1 MNLLDKNWYGL
12 LILVALTIFSCE
24 DAHDIGLGLD
34 PEGLRLKV
42 LYTEIPL
49 EASNVRIDSIR
60 TSNDVRLLI
69 GKNSNPIFGTT
80 TSTAYSRLTFLTAI
94 PSSSIYD
101 DDLTDYGQ
109 DPIVYDS
116 IVFNMDIKK
125 VHSNDILPSQSFEIY
140 QVEDTLFAGA
150 FYLSDFNIPYNSSAS
165 EGSFSFNL
173 SESEIGYLED
183 DSTYLLSF
191 RLNDSMGE
199 KMMAYVKDASISLN
213 ASTWYD
219 YKGIAIV
226 PDPANTALIGI
237 SPNDSTSIKVHYHI
251 QDFYE
256 ESGVV
261 KDSLFQDSLTLDLT
275 LGGSGL
281 YYSQISTDRSGSLM
295 MAENGDYN
303 KFSVNDGN
311 VYLQPASGIFPKVDL
326 TALTDFFNENPN
338 IQVNRMEFAI
348 ETQEN
353 TNFYNNASNM
363 RFMFVDNE
371 DGSKINAQG
380 LVANQLINTAI
391 LTDNGYLSGTSEVL
405 TTELDNTTLTYQGI
419 PTFFGQ
425 LVENKTLEI
434 DHAILMPTDIT
445 TPDFSVIDEKN
456 GFRIKLYYTLPE

>member
-12 LILVALTIFSCE
+12 LILVTLTIFSCE

-34 PEGLRLKV
+34 PEGLSVKV

-49 EASNVRIDSIR
+49 EASNVRVDSIR

-80 TSTAYSRLTFLTAI
+80 TSTAYSRLTFLTSI

-101 DDLTDYGQ
+101 DDLVDYGQ

-116 IVFNMDIKK
+116 IVFNLDIKK
-125 VHSNDILPSQSFEIY
+125 VHSNNILPTQSFEIH

-150 FYLSDFNIPYNSSAS
+150 FYLSDFDIPYNSASS
-165 EGSFSFNL
+165 EGSISFNL
-173 SESEIGYLED
+173 SESEIGYLAD

-199 KMMAYVKDASISLN
+199 KLMEYVKDESISLN

-226 PDPANTALIGI
+226 PDPSNTALIGI
-237 SPNDSTSIKVHYHI
+237 SPNDSTSIKIHYHI
-251 QDFYE
+251 QDYYE

-261 KDSLFQDSLTLDLT
+261 KDSLFDSYTMDLT

-303 KFSVNDGN
+303 QFSVNDGN
-311 VYLQPASGIFPKVDL
+311 IYLQPASGIFPKVDL

-353 TNFYNNASNM
+353 SQFYSNVSDL
-363 RFMFVDNE
+363 RFMYVDND
-371 DGSKINAQG
+371 DGSKINSQG
-380 LVANQLINTAI
+380 IIANQLLTTTI

-405 TTELDNTTLTYQGI
+405 TTNLDNTTLTYQGI
-419 PTFFGQ
+419 PTFFAQ
-425 LVENKTLEI
+425 LVENQTLEV

-445 TPDFSVIDEKN
+445 TPDFSIFDEET
-456 GFRIKLYYTLPE
+456 GFRIKLYYTLPD